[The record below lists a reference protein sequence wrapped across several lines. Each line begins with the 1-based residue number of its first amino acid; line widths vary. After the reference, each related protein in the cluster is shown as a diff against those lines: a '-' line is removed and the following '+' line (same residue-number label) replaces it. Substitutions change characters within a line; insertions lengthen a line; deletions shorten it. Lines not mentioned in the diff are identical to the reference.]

1 MERLFVYQMDYCR
14 GLQRVSP
21 GVLARLASAQPR
33 AQPSLRAASG
43 TGGVVVGNL
52 SNRARSGDRNTN
64 DTIDILGRVP
74 PGPGR
79 PDNRYWMLWAS
90 ERPSPLTVEYQPWR
104 WLAGSVTGP

>member
-21 GVLARLASAQPR
+21 EWLARLPLAAQPR

-52 SNRARSGDRNTN
+52 SQLRARSMAIGTP
-64 DTIDILGRVP
+64 TTLSTSWKSALQVAGVP
-74 PGPGR
+74 PGQVSYLDALG
-79 PDNRYWMLWAS
+79 
-90 ERPSPLTVEYQPWR
+90 V
-104 WLAGSVTGP
+104 